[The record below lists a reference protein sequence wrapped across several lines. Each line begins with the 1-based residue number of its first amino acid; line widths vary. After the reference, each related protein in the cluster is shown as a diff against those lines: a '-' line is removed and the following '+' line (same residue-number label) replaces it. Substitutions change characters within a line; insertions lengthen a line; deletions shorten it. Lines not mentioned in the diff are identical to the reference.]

1 MDEQDKALARAE
13 SEIVKAAVALI
24 RQTLEGDVIE
34 DSLLAEDR
42 QVTVAYWR
50 DLKRAVYEFWEV

>member
-34 DSLLAEDR
+34 NSLLAEDR

-50 DLKRAVYEFWEV
+50 DLKRAVDEFWEV